1 MPHESAVVLVVE
13 DSETLRQYAVTAI
26 ELGGYRAVVAV
37 DGREALRVFREERPA
52 VVVLDVD
59 LPHLDGWEVL
69 ERIRKTDADT
79 PVLMLTASA
88 PDERSRVRGLISGAD
103 DYVVKPVGPAELRAR
118 IGALLR
124 RSRRSADSDGN
135 AARPPRG
142 HETYADDLLTV
153 DFGRRRAFA
162 DGRELAL
169 TPLEFRLLSAFVRNA
184 GETLD
189 RTALLEQ
196 VWEDYS
202 GLGGDQV
209 KVYVGYLRRKLAA
222 ATDVELIETVRG
234 FGYRYVAR
242 GRAPVSAEE

>member
-1 MPHESAVVLVVE
+1 MPPESAVVLVVE
-13 DSETLRQYAVTAI
+13 DSDTLQRYAVTAL
-26 ELGGYRAVVAV
+26 ELGGYRVVVAV

-59 LPHLDGWEVL
+59 LPHLDGWQVL
-69 ERIRKTDADT
+69 ERIRETDADT

-124 RSRRSADSDGN
+124 RSRRTAGSGGN
-135 AARPPRG
+135 ASRPPRG
-142 HETYADDLLTV
+142 HETYSDDVLTV
-153 DFGRRRAFA
+153 DLGRRRAA
-162 DGRELAL
+162 VRGRELAL
-169 TPLEFRLLSAFVRNA
+169 TPLEFRLLSVFVRNA

-189 RTALLEQ
+189 RRTLLEQ
-196 VWEDYS
+196 AWDDYS
-202 GLGGDQV
+202 GVGGDQV
-209 KVYVGYLRRKLAA
+209 KVYVGYLRRKLAE

-234 FGYRYVAR
+234 FGYRYVPR